1 MRTILIVIV
10 HENDIRKITLPVKP
24 QTVDSLL
31 EQEKLGLHYKFS
43 LQFEDP
49 DFNNSLVNLTDI
61 ADSPDKPTLKI
72 VSLMTTPTSSTA
84 DAKILSVAS
93 NYHSIIVNGL
103 HDQKPLRSLLF
114 LLTSNTGYVRQIY
127 NTWNTK
133 HIWKCLQSLSMRFL
147 KNSQRPYRVSKI
159 NQTRIILRKLLL
171 LW

>member
-1 MRTILIVIV
+1 METRTILRVIV

-84 DAKILSVAS
+84 DTKILSVAS
-93 NYHSIIVNGL
+93 NDHSIIVNGL
-103 HDQKPLRSLLF
+103 HGQKPLRSLLF
-114 LLTSNTGYVRQIY
+114 LLTSNTGYIRQIY
-127 NTWNTK
+127 NT
-133 HIWKCLQSLSMRFL
+133 
-147 KNSQRPYRVSKI
+147 
-159 NQTRIILRKLLL
+159 
-171 LW
+171 